1 MDVGVGMGGC
11 VCIIVHVCVAV
22 HVQVASFLLHVYGV
36 SNCVQERAILA
47 ESKVTKLKKTVQS
60 LQVSL
65 LGISTWCV
73 CVCVCVGG
81 CGCACMRACM
91 CKHVAVDHQLCCHSS
106 SCRTSWHCSK
116 ARLVVD
122 IRSSFCSK

>member
-1 MDVGVGMGGC
+1 MHLCGDGSGDGSGDGWVGVGVGMGGC
-11 VCIIVHVCVAV
+11 VCIIVHVCLAV
-22 HVQVASFLLHVYGV
+22 HMQVASFLLRVYGV

-73 CVCVCVGG
+73 CMWVWVCEWVGVRVCGCVSGWVGVGVGVGGWVGG
-81 CGCACMRACM
+81 CAW
-91 CKHVAVDHQLCCHSS
+91 VWV
-106 SCRTSWHCSK
+106 
-116 ARLVVD
+116 
-122 IRSSFCSK
+122 